1 MEAEKQT
8 AEAAKEATRLL
19 ESARADAKSA
29 IEKATV
35 EAGEQVAQIRR
46 DSEKQLTLDRERM
59 KRELK
64 SELCVLV
71 AKAAE
76 EAVGKVL
83 TAEQRKELD
92 ELAAKELSEGK

>member
-1 MEAEKQT
+1 
-8 AEAAKEATRLL
+8 
-19 ESARADAKSA
+19 
-29 IEKATV
+29 
-35 EAGEQVAQIRR
+35 
-46 DSEKQLTLDRERM
+46 M